1 MDNKS
6 ALFSK
11 LVNHYRQKPISF
23 HVPGHKFGRGFN
35 PIGKSRYKDLLTIDL
50 TELNG
55 LDYLHQPKEV
65 ILEAQQKLA
74 ELVQADY
81 SFFLVNGSTSGN
93 LAMILATINP
103 GEKIIVQSNVH
114 KSVIDGLFLAKANPI
129 YINPALIPQLGIAG
143 CVDRQALA
151 DMLIQNSDAKAV
163 LLTNPNYYGIG
174 ADLTDIAK
182 LVHQYKIPLLVD
194 EAHGAHFGFHP
205 SFPASALVMGADV
218 VVQSTHKTL
227 SAMTMGSVLHVKSNF
242 VDVERLKLFLSM
254 VQSSSPSYPIMAS
267 IELTYSW
274 IKEQGACLWEKQL
287 DAISWLYENTI
298 GLKNIKLI
306 TDIDKCYYKDPLKI
320 IIQTKNNLFTG
331 FNLQA
336 LLEERGIYFEMAD
349 LYNALAIITLGN
361 SFRDVMR
368 LKQVLFEID
377 NVISLSL
384 IGSNEEM
391 FRIAKEFTAI
401 FDYNKGNSI
410 PIEKVLYRRNISLPV
425 KEAIGEISAKAI
437 MAYPPGIPI
446 INYGEE
452 ITKEAIEYLLLLKSK
467 GVKFQGL
474 EDETNNYI
482 RVLDRTNII
491 D

>member
-1 MDNKS
+1 MNNKPV
-6 ALFSK
+6 LFNR
-11 LVNHYRQKPISF
+11 LVNHYMQKPTSF
-23 HVPGHKFGRGFN
+23 HVPGHKFGKGIN
-35 PIGKSRYKDLLTIDL
+35 PMGKDKYRDLLTIDL

-55 LDYLHQPKEV
+55 LDYLHHPKEV
-65 ILEAQQKLA
+65 ILESQQQIA

-114 KSVIDGLFLAKANPI
+114 KSVIDGLFLAKAKPV
-129 YINPALIPQLGIAG
+129 YINPELISQLGIAG
-143 CVDRQALA
+143 SINRQVLA
-151 DMLIQNSDAKAV
+151 DMLEKNSDAKAV
-163 LLTNPNYYGIG
+163 LLTNPNYYGAG
-174 ADLTDIAK
+174 VDLTEIAN

-205 SFPASALVMGADV
+205 SFPVSALAMGADV

-227 SAMTMGSVLHVKSNF
+227 SAMTMGSVLHVKS
-242 VDVERLKLFLSM
+242 DYIEIERLKLFLAM

-274 IKEQGACLWEKQL
+274 IKEQGTCLWDKQL
-287 DAISWLYENTI
+287 DAVKWLEENTVD
-298 GLKNIKLI
+298 LKNIKLI
-306 TDIDKCYYKDPLKI
+306 ADIDKGYYKDPLKL
-320 IIQTKNNLFTG
+320 IIQTQNNLFTG
-331 FNLQA
+331 LELQS
-336 LLEERGIYFEMAD
+336 LLEERGIYIELAD
-349 LYNALAIITLGN
+349 LYNVLAIITLGN
-361 SFRDVMR
+361 SFSDVKR
-368 LKQVLFEID
+368 LKKALFEID
-377 NVISLSL
+377 NIIDSNLSSKD
-384 IGSNEEM
+384 SNKEK

-410 PIEKVLYRRNISLPV
+410 PIEKVLYGRNKLLPI
-425 KEAIGEISAKAI
+425 KGAIGEISAKAV

-452 ITKEAIEYLLLLKSK
+452 ITKDTIEYLLLLKSK
-467 GVKFQGL
+467 RATIHGL
-474 EDETNNYI
+474 EDETNI